1 MSSPFAEREPV
12 DLDAVADELYGLRPE
27 EFTAARNERVAA
39 ARSAGDRALADA
51 IGKLRRPSLSAWASN
66 TLVRAERDQVEPLA
80 GLGEALRQAHRDLD
94 PGQLRDLVHQQ
105 RLLIGALTREA
116 ARLAADAGHPLG
128 QDAQREVQDTLQ
140 AVLADEEAARQWAS
154 GRLTKPLT
162 PTAAFPVTSGEAPP
176 RRAEEPDRT
185 KRSAPA
191 EDKKKSAAEQRR
203 RRELAEA
210 RKSAEEADRERAARA
225 AEAEEAAR
233 RAEEVKGK
241 AAELR
246 DRVETLSDELKRA
259 EADLA
264 QARSDDRTAREE
276 TRAAERRVRD
286 ADRAAQKAAR
296 RVEELSDDG

>member
-1 MSSPFAEREPV
+1 M

-66 TLVRAERDQVEPLA
+66 TLVRAERDQVEPLV

-116 ARLAADAGHPLG
+116 ARLAADAGHSLG

-162 PTAAFPVTSGEAPP
+162 PTAAFPAVTSGAAPP
-176 RRAEEPDRT
+176 RRAEKPDRA
-185 KRSAPA
+185 KRPAPA
-191 EDKKKSAAEQRR
+191 EDKKKSAADQRR

-210 RKSAEEADRERAARA
+210 RKAAEEADRERAARA
-225 AEAEEAAR
+225 SEAEEAAR
-233 RAEEVKGK
+233 RADEIKEKV
-241 AAELR
+241 AELR
-246 DRVETLSDELKRA
+246 DRVESLSEELK
-259 EADLA
+259 EADANLA
-264 QARSDDRTAREE
+264 QARSDDRTVRDEV
-276 TRAAERRVRD
+276 RAAERRVRD

-296 RVEELSDDG
+296 RVEELSADG

>member
-1 MSSPFAEREPV
+1 M

-39 ARSAGDRALADA
+39 ARSAGDRGLADA

-66 TLVRAERDQVEPLA
+66 TLVRAERDQVEPLV

-176 RRAEEPDRT
+176 RRAEKPDRG
-185 KRSAPA
+185 KRPAPA
-191 EDKKKSAAEQRR
+191 EDKKKAAAAEQRR
-203 RRELAEA
+203 RREVAEA
-210 RKSAEEADRERAARA
+210 RKAAEEADRERAARA
-225 AEAEEAAR
+225 SEAEEAAL
-233 RAEEVKGK
+233 RAGEVKEK
-241 AAELR
+241 VAELR
-246 DRVETLSDELKRA
+246 DRVESLSEELKEA
-259 EADLA
+259 EANLA
-264 QARSDDRTAREE
+264 QARSDDRTVRDEV
-276 TRAAERRVRD
+276 RAAERRVRD

>member
-1 MSSPFAEREPV
+1 M

-66 TLVRAERDQVEPLA
+66 TLVRAERDQVEPLV
-80 GLGEALRQAHRDLD
+80 GRGEVLRQAHRDLD

-176 RRAEEPDRT
+176 RRAEKPDRA
-185 KRSAPA
+185 KRPAPA

-203 RRELAEA
+203 RRE
-210 RKSAEEADRERAARA
+210 
-225 AEAEEAAR
+225 
-233 RAEEVKGK
+233 
-241 AAELR
+241 
-246 DRVETLSDELKRA
+246 RA
-259 EADLA
+259 EA
-264 QARSDDRTAREE
+264 
-276 TRAAERRVRD
+276 
-286 ADRAAQKAAR
+286 
-296 RVEELSDDG
+296 